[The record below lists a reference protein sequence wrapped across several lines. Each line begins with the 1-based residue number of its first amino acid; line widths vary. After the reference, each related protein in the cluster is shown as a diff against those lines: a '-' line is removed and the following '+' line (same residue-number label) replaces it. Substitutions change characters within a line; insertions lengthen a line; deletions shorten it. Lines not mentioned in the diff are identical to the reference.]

1 MTTELYHDVYVK
13 AYNREDKDREYHSQ
27 TMLERPDI
35 TIAKDKEDDGQ
46 EESKKKK
53 ENFDDFVLRKTHAT
67 TKIDQNSLK
76 DPVQP

>member
-1 MTTELYHDVYVK
+1 
-13 AYNREDKDREYHSQ
+13 
-27 TMLERPDI
+27 MLERPDI

-67 TKIDQNSLK
+67 TNIDQNSLK
-76 DPVQP
+76 DPV